1 MDVDLIFKIV
11 GIGILLA
18 VAQTILK
25 STGKEDIGFWVTTLG
40 IAVAL
45 LMVIDLLGNLFTQ
58 VKSVFKL
65 F

>member
-18 VAQTILK
+18 VAHTILK
-25 STGKEDIGFWVTTLG
+25 SAGKEDISFWATTLG
-40 IAVAL
+40 LAVAL
-45 LMVIDLLGNLFTQ
+45 LLVIDLLGDLFNQ